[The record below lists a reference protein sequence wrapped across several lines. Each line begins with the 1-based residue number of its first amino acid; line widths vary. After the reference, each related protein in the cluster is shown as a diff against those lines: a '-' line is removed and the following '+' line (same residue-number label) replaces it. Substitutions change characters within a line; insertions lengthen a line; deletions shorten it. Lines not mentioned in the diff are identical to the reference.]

1 MASRPLR
8 DERLFLFPDMQSKGD
23 QIMSSVV
30 HVTLPDGSVRE
41 YPQGITIAEAV
52 AQIGRGLAKAA
63 LAAKVDGRLVDLSST
78 LDRDCSLQVLTF
90 KDEEGREVFRHTS
103 THIMAQAVKRL
114 FPEAKLTVGP
124 ALENT
129 FYYDFDLPR
138 PLTPDDLQAIEA
150 EMAKIVAADYPIRR
164 IEVSR
169 EEAKKLFAEKG
180 EDYKPLLIDRI
191 PDGEAVSM
199 YEQGEFIDL
208 CAGPHLPS
216 TGRVKAFKLLSV
228 AGAYWEGNQA
238 NKQLQRV
245 YGTSFESKQDLEQY
259 LFQLEE
265 AKRRYHRKLGPE
277 LGLFRFEE
285 IAPGFAYWLDKCYK
299 LYRELENWSRSLQ
312 AEPGYQ
318 EVRCPWIV
326 SSKLYETSGH
336 WYHYRQNMFTLESE
350 GQDFALKP
358 MNCPNHCV
366 IYKSELRSY
375 RDLPIKMAEYG
386 PLSRFEA
393 SGTLHGLLRVRGMH
407 QDDAHLFVRPDQI
420 EEQIREIIGLV
431 DTIYGTL
438 GLTYE
443 VKLSTRPEDFMGEIE
458 LWDEAEAALARALE
472 CMGRSYKLNPG
483 DGAFYG
489 PKLDFDVTDAL
500 GRKWQC
506 ATVQLDFQFPL
517 KFDLT
522 YIGEDGK
529 EHRPVMLHRA
539 IMGTLERFIGILT
552 EHYAG
557 NFPVWMAPV
566 QARVLPITDR
576 HHAYAQKVLAELKAA
591 GMRVEI
597 DPRNEK
603 VGYKIREAELQKIPF
618 ILVVGDKEAE
628 AGAVAV
634 RRRGMKD
641 LGPMP
646 LAEFIALARNEIDTK
661 AMDEAARK
669 AASGKKD

>member
-1 MASRPLR
+1 
-8 DERLFLFPDMQSKGD
+8 
-23 QIMSSVV
+23 MSSVV

-41 YPQGITIAEAV
+41 YPAGITIAEAV

-63 LAAKVDGRLVDLSST
+63 LAAKVDGSVVDLSAK
-78 LDRDCSLQVLTF
+78 LDKDCALQVLTF

-124 ALENT
+124 PLENS

-138 PLTPDDLQAIEA
+138 PLTPDDLAAIEA
-150 EMAKIVAADYPIRR
+150 EMAKIVAADFPITRK
-164 IEVSR
+164 EVSR
-169 EEAKKLFAEKG
+169 EEAKAFFAERG
-180 EDYKPLLIDRI
+180 EDYKPLLVDRI
-191 PDGEAVSM
+191 PEGEAVST
-199 YEQGEFIDL
+199 YSQGEFTDL
-208 CAGPHLPS
+208 CVGPHLPS
-216 TGRVKAFKLLSV
+216 TGRVKAFKLLNV
-228 AGAYWEGNQA
+228 AGAYWEGKQE

-265 AKRRYHRKLGPE
+265 AKRRDHRKLGPE
-277 LGLFRFEE
+277 LGLFRFED
-285 IAPGFAYWLDKCYK
+285 IAPGFAYWLDKGYK
-299 LYRELENWSRSLQ
+299 VYRELENWSRSLQ
-312 AEPGYQ
+312 ADLGYQ

-336 WYHYRQNMFTLESE
+336 WYHYRENMFTLKSE
-350 GQDFALKP
+350 DQDFGIKP

-366 IYKSELRSY
+366 VYKGELRSY
-375 RDLPIKMAEYG
+375 RDLPLKMAEYG
-386 PLSRFEA
+386 PLSRYEA

-420 EEQIREIIGLV
+420 EEQIREVIGLV
-431 DTIYGTL
+431 DTIYGAL
-438 GLTYE
+438 GLPYE
-443 VKLSTRPEDFMGEIE
+443 IKLSTRPDDFMGEIE
-458 LWDEAEAALARALE
+458 LWNEAESALARALE
-472 CMGRSYKLNPG
+472 GMGRTYKLNPG

-506 ATVQLDFQFPL
+506 ATVQLDFQLPI

-522 YIGEDGK
+522 YVGEDGK
-529 EHRPVMLHRA
+529 EHRPVMIHRA

-557 NFPVWMAPV
+557 NFPLWMAPV

-576 HHAYAQKVLAELKAA
+576 HHAYAAEVAAKLKAA
-591 GMRVEI
+591 GLRVEN
-597 DPRNEK
+597 DTRNEK
-603 VGYKIREAELQKIPF
+603 IGYKIREAEMQKTPF

-634 RRRGMKD
+634 RRRGQKD
-641 LGPMP
+641 LGAMP
-646 LAEFIALARNEIDTK
+646 LEAFLELAQGEIAQK
-661 AMDEAARK
+661 VMDEACQK

>member
-1 MASRPLR
+1 
-8 DERLFLFPDMQSKGD
+8 
-23 QIMSSVV
+23 MSSVV

-63 LAAKVDGRLVDLSST
+63 LAAKVDGKVVDLSAR
-78 LDRDCSLQVLTF
+78 LDQDCQLQVLTF

-124 ALENT
+124 PLENS

-138 PLTPDDLQAIEA
+138 PLTPEDLAAIEA
-150 EMAKIVAADYPIRR
+150 EMARIVEADYPIIRK
-164 IEVSR
+164 EVSR
-169 EEAKKLFAEKG
+169 AEAKAFFAERG
-180 EDYKPLLIDRI
+180 EDYKPLLVDKI
-191 PDGEAVSM
+191 PEGEVVSM
-199 YEQGEFIDL
+199 YSQGEFTDL
-208 CAGPHLPS
+208 CVGPHLPS
-216 TGRVKAFKLLSV
+216 TGRVKAFKLLNV

-238 NKQLQRV
+238 NKQLQRI
-245 YGTSFESKQDLEQY
+245 YGTSWESKADLEQY
-259 LFQLEE
+259 LFKLEE
-265 AKRRYHRKLGPE
+265 AKRRDHRKLGPE
-277 LGLFRFEE
+277 LGLFRFEDV
-285 IAPGFAYWLDKCYK
+285 APGFAYWLDKGYK
-299 LYRELENWSRSLQ
+299 IYRELENWSRSLQ
-312 AEPGYQ
+312 AELGYQ

-336 WYHYRQNMFTLESE
+336 WYHYRENMFTLKSE
-350 GQDFALKP
+350 DQDFGIKP

-366 IYKSELRSY
+366 VYKSELRSY
-375 RDLPIKMAEYG
+375 RDLPLKMAEYG
-386 PLSRFEA
+386 PLSRYEA

-420 EEQIREIIGLV
+420 EEQIREVIGLV
-431 DTIYGTL
+431 DTIYGAL
-438 GLTYE
+438 GLPYE
-443 VKLSTRPEDFMGEIE
+443 IKLSTRPEDFMGEIE

-472 CMGRSYKLNPG
+472 GMGRSYKLNPG

-506 ATVQLDFQFPL
+506 ATVQLDFQLPI

-522 YIGEDGK
+522 YVGEDGK
-529 EHRPVMLHRA
+529 EHRPVMIHRA

-557 NFPVWMAPV
+557 NFPAWMAPV

-576 HHAYAQKVLAELKAA
+576 HHEYASRVLAELKAA
-591 GMRVEI
+591 GLRVEN
-597 DPRNEK
+597 DTRNEK
-603 VGYKIREAELQKIPF
+603 IGYKIREAEMQKIPY

-641 LGPMP
+641 LGAMP
-646 LAEFIALARNEIDTK
+646 LADFLKLAQDEIASK
-661 AMDEAARK
+661 AMDDACQKAVSGRK
-669 AASGKKD
+669 E

>member
-1 MASRPLR
+1 
-8 DERLFLFPDMQSKGD
+8 
-23 QIMSSVV
+23 MSSVV

-41 YPQGITIAEAV
+41 FPQGITIAEAV

-63 LAAKVDGRLVDLSST
+63 LAAKVDDRLVDLSARLT
-78 LDRDCSLQVLTF
+78 EDCQLRILTF
-90 KDEEGREVFRHTS
+90 ADEEGREVFRHTS

-124 ALENT
+124 PLENS

-138 PLTPDDLQAIEA
+138 PLTPEDLERIEA
-150 EMAKIVAADYPIRR
+150 EMAKIVAADYPIVRQ
-164 IEVSR
+164 EVDR
-169 EEAKKLFAEKG
+169 EEAKRFFAERG
-180 EDYKPLLIDRI
+180 EDYKVLLVDKI
-191 PDGEAVSM
+191 PEDEVVSI
-199 YEQGEFIDL
+199 YTQGEFTDL
-208 CAGPHLPS
+208 CVGPHLPS

-245 YGTSFESKQDLEQY
+245 YGTSFESKKDLDQY

-265 AKRRYHRKLGPE
+265 AKRRDHRKLGPE

-285 IAPGFAYWLDKCYK
+285 VAPGFAYWLDKGYK
-299 LYRELENWSRSLQ
+299 IYRELENWSRSLQ
-312 AEPGYQ
+312 AELGYQ

-336 WYHYRQNMFTLESE
+336 WQHYRQNMFTLKAED
-350 GQDFALKP
+350 QDFAIKP

-366 IYKSELRSY
+366 LYRSELRSY
-375 RDLPIKMAEYG
+375 RDLPLKVAEYG

-393 SGTLHGLLRVRGMH
+393 SGTLHGLLRVRGFH

-420 EEQIREIIGLV
+420 EEMIREVIGLV

-438 GLTYE
+438 GLQYE
-443 VKLSTRPEDFMGEIE
+443 IKLSTRPEDFMGEIE
-458 LWDEAEAALARALE
+458 LWDQAEAALARALE
-472 CMGRSYKLNPG
+472 GMGRSYKLNPG

-506 ATVQLDFQFPL
+506 ATVQLDFQMPI

-529 EHRPVMLHRA
+529 EHRPVMIHRA

-576 HHAYAQKVLAELKAA
+576 HHEYAAQVVARLKAA
-591 GMRVEI
+591 GLRVEN
-597 DPRNEK
+597 DTRNEK
-603 VGYKIREAELQKIPF
+603 IGYKIREAEVQKIPF
-618 ILVVGDKEAE
+618 ILVVGDKEAQ

-646 LAEFIALARNEIDTK
+646 LEAFVELVQSEIASK
-661 AMDEAARK
+661 AMDDACLK
-669 AASGKKD
+669 AVSGKKD

>member
-1 MASRPLR
+1 
-8 DERLFLFPDMQSKGD
+8 
-23 QIMSSVV
+23 MSEIVR
-30 HVTLPDGSVRE
+30 VTLPDGSVRE
-41 YPQGITIAEAV
+41 YAKGITIAEAV

-63 LAAKVDGRLVDLSST
+63 IAAKVNDQVVDLST
-78 LDRDCSLQVLTF
+78 VLNQDCALQVLTF

-124 ALENT
+124 PLEHT
-129 FYYDFDLPR
+129 FYYDIDMPR
-138 PLTPDDLQAIEA
+138 PLSVDDLPAIEA
-150 EMAKIVAADYPIRR
+150 EMQKIVEADFPMVRS
-164 IEVSR
+164 EVSR
-169 EEAKKLFAEKG
+169 EYAKEFFAQKNE
-180 EDYKPLLIDRI
+180 EYKVLLVDKI
-191 PDGEAVSM
+191 PADEAVSM
-199 YEQGEFIDL
+199 YTQGEFTDL
-208 CAGPHLPS
+208 CVGPHVPS

-228 AGAYWEGNQA
+228 AGAYWEGNQE
-238 NKQLQRV
+238 NKQLQRI
-245 YGTSFESKQDLEQY
+245 YGTSFESKADLEQY

-265 AKRRYHRKLGPE
+265 AKRRDHRKIGPE
-277 LGLFRFEE
+277 LGLFRFEDV
-285 IAPGFAYWLDKCYK
+285 APGFPYWLDKGYK
-299 LYRELENWSRSLQ
+299 VYRELENWSRSLQ
-312 AEPGYQ
+312 AALGYE

-336 WYHYRQNMFTLESE
+336 WYHYRENMFTLKSE
-350 GQDFALKP
+350 DQDFALKP

-366 IYKSELRSY
+366 VFKSELRSY

-386 PLSRFEA
+386 PLSRYES

-420 EEQIREIIGLV
+420 EEMIREIVGLV
-431 DTIYGTL
+431 DEIYSKL
-438 GLTYE
+438 GLPYE
-443 VKLSTRPEDFMGEIE
+443 IKLSTRPDDFMGEIE
-458 LWDEAEAALARALE
+458 LWDQAEASLARALE
-472 CMGRSYKLNPG
+472 SMGRTYKLNPG

-506 ATVQLDFQFPL
+506 ATVQLDFQFPI

-552 EHYAG
+552 EHFAG
-557 NFPVWMAPV
+557 AFPLWLAPV

-576 HHAYAQKVLAELKAA
+576 HHEYAADVVAKLKAA
-591 GMRVEI
+591 GLRVEL

-603 VGYKIREAELQKIPF
+603 IGYKIREAELKKVPF

-634 RRRGMKD
+634 RRRGQKD
-641 LGPMP
+641 LGAMP
-646 LAEFIALARNEIDTK
+646 LAQFQELAMGEIERK
-661 AMDEAARK
+661 EMDEAARK
-669 AASGKKD
+669 AASGKKE

>member
-1 MASRPLR
+1 
-8 DERLFLFPDMQSKGD
+8 
-23 QIMSSVV
+23 MSSVV

-63 LAAKVDGRLVDLSST
+63 LAAKVDGRVVDLSAR
-78 LDRDCSLQVLTF
+78 LEKDCTLQVLTF

-124 ALENT
+124 PLENSY
-129 FYYDFDLPR
+129 YYDFDLPR
-138 PLTPDDLQAIEA
+138 PLTPEDLEKIEA
-150 EMAKIVAADYPIRR
+150 EMAKIVEADYPIVRQ
-164 IEVSR
+164 ELDR
-169 EEAKKLFAEKG
+169 EEAKRFFAERG
-180 EDYKPLLIDRI
+180 EDYKVLLIDKI
-191 PDGEAVSM
+191 PEDEVVSV
-199 YEQGEFIDL
+199 YSQGEFVDL
-208 CAGPHLPS
+208 CVGPHLPS
-216 TGRVKAFKLLSV
+216 TGRVKAFKLLNV

-245 YGTSFESKQDLEQY
+245 YGTSFESKKDLEQY

-265 AKRRYHRKLGPE
+265 AKRRDHRKLGPE
-277 LGLFRFEE
+277 LGLYRFEDV
-285 IAPGFAYWLDKCYK
+285 APGFAFWLDKGYRI
-299 LYRELENWSRSLQ
+299 YRELENWSRRLQ
-312 AEPGYQ
+312 EAQGYE
-318 EVRCPWIV
+318 EVSTPWIV

-336 WYHYRQNMFTLESE
+336 WQHYRHNMFEIRSE
-350 GQDFALKP
+350 DQDFATKP
-358 MNCPNHCV
+358 MNCPCHCV
-366 IYKSELRSY
+366 LYKAELRSY
-375 RDLPIKMAEYG
+375 RDLPLKIAEYG
-386 PLSRFEA
+386 PLSRYEP
-393 SGTLHGLLRVRGMH
+393 SGTLHGLLRVRGFH

-420 EEQIREIIGLV
+420 EQQIREVISLV

-438 GLTYE
+438 GLEYE
-443 VKLSTRPEDFMGEIE
+443 IKLSTRPEDFMGEIE
-458 LWDEAEAALARALE
+458 LWNEAEAALARALE
-472 CMGRSYKLNPG
+472 GMGRSYKLNPG

-506 ATVQLDFQFPL
+506 ATVQLDFQLPI
-517 KFDLT
+517 KFDLK

-529 EHRPVMLHRA
+529 EHRPVMIHRA

-557 NFPVWMAPV
+557 NFPLWLAPV
-566 QARVLPITDR
+566 QVRVLPITDR
-576 HHAYAQKVLAELKAA
+576 HHDYANEVVAKLQEA
-591 GMRVEI
+591 GLRVES
-597 DPRNEK
+597 DLRNEK

-618 ILVVGDKEAE
+618 ILVVGDKEA
-628 AGAVAV
+628 ASGAVAV

-646 LAEFIALARNEIDTK
+646 LAQFLELAVGEVESK
-661 AMDEAARK
+661 AMDEACRK
-669 AASGKKD
+669 AASGKKE

>member
-1 MASRPLR
+1 
-8 DERLFLFPDMQSKGD
+8 
-23 QIMSSVV
+23 MSSVV

-41 YPQGITIAEAV
+41 FPQGITIAEAV

-63 LAAKVDGRLVDLSST
+63 LAAKVDDRLVDLSARLT
-78 LDRDCSLQVLTF
+78 EDCQLRILTF
-90 KDEEGREVFRHTS
+90 ADEEGREVFRHTS

-124 ALENT
+124 PLENS

-138 PLTPDDLQAIEA
+138 PLTPEDLERIEA
-150 EMAKIVAADYPIRR
+150 EMAKIVAADYPIVRQ
-164 IEVSR
+164 EVDR
-169 EEAKKLFAEKG
+169 EEAKRFFAERG
-180 EDYKPLLIDRI
+180 EDYKVLLVDKI
-191 PDGEAVSM
+191 PEDEVVSI
-199 YEQGEFIDL
+199 YTQGEFTDL
-208 CAGPHLPS
+208 CVGPHLPS

-245 YGTSFESKQDLEQY
+245 YGTSFESKKDLDQY

-265 AKRRYHRKLGPE
+265 AKRRDHRKLGPE

-285 IAPGFAYWLDKCYK
+285 VAPGFAYWLDKGYK
-299 LYRELENWSRSLQ
+299 IYRELENWSRSLQ
-312 AEPGYQ
+312 AELGYQ

-336 WYHYRQNMFTLESE
+336 WQHYRQNMFTLKAED
-350 GQDFALKP
+350 QDFAIKP

-366 IYKSELRSY
+366 LYRSELRSY
-375 RDLPIKMAEYG
+375 RDLPLKVAEYG

-393 SGTLHGLLRVRGMH
+393 SGTLHGLLRVRGFH

-420 EEQIREIIGLV
+420 EEMIREVIGLV

-438 GLTYE
+438 GLQYE
-443 VKLSTRPEDFMGEIE
+443 IKLSTRPEDFMGEIE
-458 LWDEAEAALARALE
+458 LWDQAEAALARALE
-472 CMGRSYKLNPG
+472 GMGRSYKLNPG

-506 ATVQLDFQFPL
+506 ATVQLDFQMPI
-517 KFDLT
+517 KFGLT

-529 EHRPVMLHRA
+529 EHRPVMIHRA

-576 HHAYAQKVLAELKAA
+576 HHEYAAQVVARLKAA
-591 GMRVEI
+591 GLRVEN
-597 DPRNEK
+597 DTRNEK
-603 VGYKIREAELQKIPF
+603 IGYKIREAEVQKIPF
-618 ILVVGDKEAE
+618 ILVVGDKEAQ

-646 LAEFIALARNEIDTK
+646 LEAFMELVQSEIASK
-661 AMDEAARK
+661 AMDDACLK
-669 AASGKKD
+669 AVSGKKD

>member
-1 MASRPLR
+1 
-8 DERLFLFPDMQSKGD
+8 
-23 QIMSSVV
+23 MSSVV
-30 HVTLPDGSVRE
+30 HVTLPDGSVRDF
-41 YPQGITIAEAV
+41 PQGITIAEAV

-63 LAAKVDGRLVDLSST
+63 LAAKVDDRLVDLSARLT
-78 LDRDCSLQVLTF
+78 EDCQLRILTF
-90 KDEEGREVFRHTS
+90 ADEEGREVFRHTS

-124 ALENT
+124 PLENS

-138 PLTPDDLQAIEA
+138 PLTPEDLERIEA
-150 EMAKIVAADYPIRR
+150 EMAKIVAADYPIVRQ
-164 IEVSR
+164 EVDR
-169 EEAKKLFAEKG
+169 EEAKRFFAERG
-180 EDYKPLLIDRI
+180 EDYKVLLVDKI
-191 PDGEAVSM
+191 PEDEVVSI
-199 YEQGEFIDL
+199 YTQGEFTDL
-208 CAGPHLPS
+208 CVGPHLPS

-245 YGTSFESKQDLEQY
+245 YGTSFESKKDLDQY

-265 AKRRYHRKLGPE
+265 AKRRDHRKLGPE

-285 IAPGFAYWLDKCYK
+285 VAPGFAYWLDKGYK
-299 LYRELENWSRSLQ
+299 IYRELENWSRSLQ
-312 AEPGYQ
+312 AELGYQ

-336 WYHYRQNMFTLESE
+336 WQHYRQNMFTLKAED
-350 GQDFALKP
+350 QDFAIKP

-366 IYKSELRSY
+366 LYRSELRSY
-375 RDLPIKMAEYG
+375 RDLPLKVAEYG

-393 SGTLHGLLRVRGMH
+393 SGTLHGLLRVRGFH

-420 EEQIREIIGLV
+420 EEMIREVIGLV

-438 GLTYE
+438 GLQYE
-443 VKLSTRPEDFMGEIE
+443 IKLSTRPEDFMGEIE
-458 LWDEAEAALARALE
+458 LWDQAEAALARALE
-472 CMGRSYKLNPG
+472 GMGRSYKLNPG

-506 ATVQLDFQFPL
+506 ATVQLDFQMPI

-529 EHRPVMLHRA
+529 EHRPVMIHRA

-576 HHAYAQKVLAELKAA
+576 HHEYAAQVVARLKAA
-591 GMRVEI
+591 GLRVEN
-597 DPRNEK
+597 DTRNEK
-603 VGYKIREAELQKIPF
+603 IGYKIREAEVQKIPF
-618 ILVVGDKEAE
+618 ILVVGDKEAQ

-646 LAEFIALARNEIDTK
+646 LEAFVELVQSEIASK
-661 AMDEAARK
+661 AMDDACLK
-669 AASGKKD
+669 AVSGKKD

>member
-1 MASRPLR
+1 
-8 DERLFLFPDMQSKGD
+8 
-23 QIMSSVV
+23 MSSVV

-52 AQIGRGLAKAA
+52 AQIGRGLARAA
-63 LAAKVDGRLVDLSST
+63 LAAKVDGRVVDLSAR
-78 LDRDCSLQVLTF
+78 LDQDCQLQVLTF

-124 ALENT
+124 PLENS

-138 PLTPDDLQAIEA
+138 PLTTDDLAAIEA
-150 EMAKIVAADYPIRR
+150 EMAKIVEADYPIVRQ
-164 IEVSR
+164 EVSR
-169 EEAKKLFAEKG
+169 EEAKAFFAERG
-180 EDYKPLLIDRI
+180 EDYKPLLVDKI
-191 PDGEAVSM
+191 PEGEVVSL
-199 YEQGEFIDL
+199 YSQGEFTDL
-208 CAGPHLPS
+208 CVGPHLPS
-216 TGRVKAFKLLSV
+216 TGRVKAFKLLNV
-228 AGAYWEGNQA
+228 AGAYWEGKQE

-245 YGTSFESKQDLEQY
+245 YGTSFESKKDLDQY

-265 AKRRYHRKLGPE
+265 AKRRDHRKLGPE

-285 IAPGFAYWLDKCYK
+285 IAPGFAYWLDKGYK
-299 LYRELENWSRSLQ
+299 VYRELENWSRSLQ
-312 AEPGYQ
+312 SELGYE

-336 WYHYRQNMFTLESE
+336 WYHYRENMFTLKSE
-350 GQDFALKP
+350 DQDFAIKP

-366 IYKSELRSY
+366 VYKSQLRSY
-375 RDLPIKMAEYG
+375 RDLPLKMAEYG
-386 PLSRFEA
+386 PLSRYEA

-420 EEQIREIIGLV
+420 EEQIREVIGLV
-431 DTIYGTL
+431 DTIYGAL
-438 GLTYE
+438 GLPYE
-443 VKLSTRPEDFMGEIE
+443 IKLSTRPEDFMGDIE
-458 LWDEAEAALARALE
+458 LWNEAEAALARALE
-472 CMGRSYKLNPG
+472 GMGRSYKLNPG

-506 ATVQLDFQFPL
+506 ATVQLDFQFPI

-522 YIGEDGK
+522 YVGEDGK
-529 EHRPVMLHRA
+529 EHRPVMIHRA

-557 NFPVWMAPV
+557 NFPAWMAPV

-576 HHAYAQKVLAELKAA
+576 HHEYAAQVVAALKDA
-591 GMRVEI
+591 GLRVEN
-597 DPRNEK
+597 DTRNEK
-603 VGYKIREAELQKIPF
+603 IGYKIREAEMQKIPY

-641 LGPMP
+641 LGAMP
-646 LAEFIALARNEIDTK
+646 LADFLKLAQGEIAAK
-661 AMDEAARK
+661 AMDEACQK
-669 AASGKKD
+669 ATSGMKE

>member
-1 MASRPLR
+1 
-8 DERLFLFPDMQSKGD
+8 
-23 QIMSSVV
+23 MSSVV

-41 YPQGITIAEAV
+41 FPQGITIAEAV

-63 LAAKVDGRLVDLSST
+63 LAAKVDDRLVDLSARLT
-78 LDRDCSLQVLTF
+78 EDCQLRILTF
-90 KDEEGREVFRHTS
+90 ADEEGREVFRHTS

-124 ALENT
+124 PLENS

-138 PLTPDDLQAIEA
+138 PLTPEDLERIEA
-150 EMAKIVAADYPIRR
+150 EMAKIVAADYPIVRQ
-164 IEVSR
+164 EVDR
-169 EEAKKLFAEKG
+169 EEAKRFFAERG
-180 EDYKPLLIDRI
+180 EDYKVLLVDKI
-191 PDGEAVSM
+191 PEDEVVSI
-199 YEQGEFIDL
+199 YTQGEFTDL
-208 CAGPHLPS
+208 CVGPHLPS

-245 YGTSFESKQDLEQY
+245 YGTSFESKKDLDQY

-265 AKRRYHRKLGPE
+265 AKRRDHRKLGPE

-285 IAPGFAYWLDKCYK
+285 VAPGFAYWLDKGYK
-299 LYRELENWSRSLQ
+299 IYRELENWSRSLQ
-312 AEPGYQ
+312 AELGYQ

-336 WYHYRQNMFTLESE
+336 WQHYRQNIFTLKAED
-350 GQDFALKP
+350 QDFAIKP

-366 IYKSELRSY
+366 LYRSELRSY
-375 RDLPIKMAEYG
+375 RDLPLKVAEYG

-393 SGTLHGLLRVRGMH
+393 SGTLHGLLRVRGFH

-420 EEQIREIIGLV
+420 EEMIREVIGLV

-438 GLTYE
+438 GLQYE
-443 VKLSTRPEDFMGEIE
+443 IKLSTRPEDFMGEIE
-458 LWDEAEAALARALE
+458 LWDQAEAALARALE
-472 CMGRSYKLNPG
+472 GMGRSYKLNPG

-506 ATVQLDFQFPL
+506 ATVQLDFQMPI

-529 EHRPVMLHRA
+529 EHRPVMIHRA

-576 HHAYAQKVLAELKAA
+576 HHEYAAQVVARLKAA
-591 GMRVEI
+591 GLRVEN
-597 DPRNEK
+597 DTRNEK
-603 VGYKIREAELQKIPF
+603 IGYKIREAEVQKIPF
-618 ILVVGDKEAE
+618 ILVVGDKEAQ

-646 LAEFIALARNEIDTK
+646 LEAFVELVQSEIASK
-661 AMDEAARK
+661 AMDDACLK
-669 AASGKKD
+669 AVSGKKD

>member
-1 MASRPLR
+1 
-8 DERLFLFPDMQSKGD
+8 
-23 QIMSSVV
+23 MSSVV

-41 YPQGITIAEAV
+41 FPQGITIAEAV

-63 LAAKVDGRLVDLSST
+63 LAAKVDDRLVDLSARLT
-78 LDRDCSLQVLTF
+78 EDCQLRILTF
-90 KDEEGREVFRHTS
+90 ADEEGREVFRHTS

-124 ALENT
+124 PLENS

-138 PLTPDDLQAIEA
+138 PLTPEDLERIEA
-150 EMAKIVAADYPIRR
+150 EMAKIVAADYPIVRQ
-164 IEVSR
+164 EVDR
-169 EEAKKLFAEKG
+169 EEAKRFFAERG
-180 EDYKPLLIDRI
+180 EDYKVLLVDKI
-191 PDGEAVSM
+191 PEDEVVSI
-199 YEQGEFIDL
+199 YTQGEFTDL
-208 CAGPHLPS
+208 CVGPHLPS

-245 YGTSFESKQDLEQY
+245 YGTSFESKKDLDQY

-265 AKRRYHRKLGPE
+265 AKRRDHRKLGPE

-285 IAPGFAYWLDKCYK
+285 VAPGFAYWLDKGYK
-299 LYRELENWSRSLQ
+299 IYRELENWSRSLQ
-312 AEPGYQ
+312 AELGYQ

-336 WYHYRQNMFTLESE
+336 WQHYRQNMFTLKAED
-350 GQDFALKP
+350 QDFAIKP

-366 IYKSELRSY
+366 LYRSELRSY
-375 RDLPIKMAEYG
+375 RDLPLKVAEYG

-393 SGTLHGLLRVRGMH
+393 SGTLHGLLRVRGFH

-420 EEQIREIIGLV
+420 EEMIREVIGLV

-438 GLTYE
+438 GLQYE
-443 VKLSTRPEDFMGEIE
+443 IKLSTRPEDFMGEIE
-458 LWDEAEAALARALE
+458 LWDQAEAALARALE
-472 CMGRSYKLNPG
+472 GMGRSYKLNPG

-506 ATVQLDFQFPL
+506 ATVQLDFQMPI

-529 EHRPVMLHRA
+529 EHRPVMIHRA

-576 HHAYAQKVLAELKAA
+576 HHEYAAQVVARLKAA
-591 GMRVEI
+591 GLRVEN
-597 DPRNEK
+597 DTRNEK
-603 VGYKIREAELQKIPF
+603 IGYKIREAEVQKIPF
-618 ILVVGDKEAE
+618 ILVVGDKEAQ

-646 LAEFIALARNEIDTK
+646 LEAFMELVQSEIASK
-661 AMDEAARK
+661 AMDDACLK
-669 AASGKKD
+669 AVSGKED